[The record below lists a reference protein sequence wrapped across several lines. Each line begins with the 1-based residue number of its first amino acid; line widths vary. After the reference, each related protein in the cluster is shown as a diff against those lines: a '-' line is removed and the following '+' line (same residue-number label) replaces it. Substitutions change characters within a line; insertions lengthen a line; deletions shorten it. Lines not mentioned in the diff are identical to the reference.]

1 MEAQMEIALSAIPRG
16 AQTGPVIPV
25 TTNRR
30 WRGSI
35 QKKAFPTSPPD
46 ALTAISTVEE
56 REEKIEKG
64 RKHL

>member
-1 MEAQMEIALSAIPRG
+1 MEAQMEIAPSVTLRV

-35 QKKAFPTSPPD
+35 QKKAFPTSQP
-46 ALTAISTVEE
+46 AVLTAIPTVEE
-56 REEKIEKG
+56 REEEIEKG
-64 RKHL
+64 RKH